1 MDRTLLVGDVT
12 ELQCILAFQKRGY
25 YCSIPFSGS
34 CSYDLVVDINNELF
48 RVQCKSCS
56 EHLDEGVL
64 KMGVSRTTTNTKEV
78 IRRGYSDDEIDFFYT
93 YWNGYDFLI
102 PVTDVNSHSCI
113 YLRISEPQNGVQ
125 DTMMIAAD
133 YLLDNVVEQYK
144 KIDSIKYYATNRFI
158 SINPD
163 TKEEKLWKDSE
174 IEETFTESQMK
185 YIKQAVGKDV
195 TVYGSYWRYVEFPA
209 LTKAARE

>member
-1 MDRTLLVGDVT
+1 MDKTLISGDVT

-25 YCSIPFSGS
+25 YCSTPFSGS
-34 CSYDLVVDINNELF
+34 CRYDVVVDINNELF

-56 EHLDEGVL
+56 EHLDEGIL
-64 KMGVSRTTTNTKEV
+64 MMSVSRSTTNTKETV
-78 IRRGYSDDEIDFFYT
+78 RHGYSEHEIDFFFT

-102 PVTDVNSHSCI
+102 PVTDVNSSSLI
-113 YLRISEPQNGVQ
+113 YLRVSEPKGGVQ
-125 DTMMIAAD
+125 GTMMIAAD